1 VNGVW
6 RTRVGYAG
14 GTTARPTYRDIG
26 DHTECF
32 QVDFD
37 PEVILYE
44 DLLQLFWSSHDAT
57 RPAYSRQ
64 YASLILTQDEE
75 QLRRAEASRDTI
87 EAVVKRPVVT
97 SIVPLDTYYLAE
109 DYHQKYRLKGDR
121 LLSTE
126 MWAAYPLEAEL
137 TDSTVAARLNG
148 FADHAG
154 SCTLLDAEVAE
165 YGLTPT
171 AGAYLRS
178 LCRP

>member
-1 VNGVW
+1 VDGVW

-14 GTTARPTYRDIG
+14 GTTPDPTYRDIG
-26 DHTECF
+26 NHSECL

-37 PEVILYE
+37 PTVISYD
-44 DLLQLFWSSHDAT
+44 DLLELFWSSHEAT

-64 YASLILTQDEE
+64 YASLVLAHDDD
-75 QLRRAEASRDTI
+75 QLRRAEASRERL

-97 SIVPLDTYYLAE
+97 RIVPLERFYLAE
-109 DYHQKYRLKGDR
+109 DYHQKYRLKADR
-121 LLSTE
+121 LLYSE
-126 MWAAYPLEAEL
+126 IWAAYPLEADL

-148 FADHAG
+148 FADRSG
-154 SCTLLDAEVAE
+154 SCLLLDAEVAE

-171 AGAYLRS
+171 AQAYLKG